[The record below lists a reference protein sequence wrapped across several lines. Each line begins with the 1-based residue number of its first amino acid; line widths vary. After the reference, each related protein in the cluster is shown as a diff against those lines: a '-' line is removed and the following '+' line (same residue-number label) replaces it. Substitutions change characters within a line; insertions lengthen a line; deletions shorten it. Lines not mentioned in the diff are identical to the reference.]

1 MLKRCKRYL
10 SAGAMAVML
19 LGAAGCSTSQQTTSV
34 HTVEVDLISEVREA
48 SNQLI
53 SKSTGLN
60 NRDPLLAA
68 TFADID
74 DLQQSSTFGRTLSE
88 QFTSALAS
96 KGLPVIEVKMR
107 ESLFIKERT
116 GELILSRKLNSL
128 VEAHDAQAVLL
139 GTYAMGGNY
148 VYVNVRL
155 VRTSDN
161 IILGS
166 HDFSLPLNRD
176 IKAMLPRRR

>member
-1 MLKRCKRYL
+1 MLKRCKHYL
-10 SAGAMAVML
+10 TAGAVAVML
-19 LGAAGCSTSQQTTSV
+19 LGTTGCSTSQPTASA
-34 HTVEVDLISEVREA
+34 HSAEVDLISEVREA
-48 SNQLI
+48 SSQLI
-53 SKSTGLN
+53 SKSSGIN
-60 NRDPLLAA
+60 SHDPLLAA

-74 DLQQSSTFGRTLSE
+74 DLQQSSTFGRALTE
-88 QFTSALAS
+88 QFTSALTS

>member
-1 MLKRCKRYL
+1 MLKRCKYYL
-10 SAGAMAVML
+10 TAGVMAVML
-19 LGAAGCSTSQQTTSV
+19 LGTSGCSTTQPTTSV
-34 HTVEVDLISEVREA
+34 QSMEVDLISEIRDA
-48 SNQLI
+48 SAELVKN
-53 SKSTGLN
+53 TGKLN
-60 NRDPLLAA
+60 RRDPLLVA

-74 DLQQSSTFGRTLSE
+74 DLQQSSTFGRMLSE
-88 QFTSALAS
+88 QFTSALS
-96 KGLPVIEVKMR
+96 NKGLPVIEVKMR

-139 GTYAMGGNY
+139 GTYAIGGNY

-155 VRTSDN
+155 VRTADN

-176 IKAMLPRRR
+176 IKAMLPRR